1 MMEKNPRER
10 LFQELD
16 SCLDLFHKKVHRK
29 TQPANEQMGY
39 GRLLLNTINTYGKL
53 LDMEELELRIEKL
66 EQQMKDGVLIPDAER
81 GKKTKPFRR

>member
-16 SCLDLFHKKVHRK
+16 GLLDLFHKKVHRK

-53 LDMEELELRIEKL
+53 LETEELELRVEKL
-66 EQQMKDGVLIPDAER
+66 EQQIKDGVVIPREEH
-81 GKKTKPFRR
+81 